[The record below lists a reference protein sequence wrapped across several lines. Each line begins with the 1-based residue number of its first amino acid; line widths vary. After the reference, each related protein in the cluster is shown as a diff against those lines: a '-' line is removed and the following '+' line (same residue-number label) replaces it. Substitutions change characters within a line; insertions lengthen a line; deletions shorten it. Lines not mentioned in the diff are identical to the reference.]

1 MRHGLL
7 RLGLDIE
14 ISLKSDASAIF
25 HSHAHKRSYVFLL
38 KLNIG
43 VQQSFVALSSTPEH
57 IASAAELNG
66 NIKRL
71 FYLRRS
77 KAINIDI
84 VGAAGAVH
92 KPRIAEHICRSPKAP
107 DIRAVHFFKNIVRN
121 FIKTRVCNIYVL
133 ILGNQIDIV
142 EAEVFNTELL
152 HKFEAGIHLCPC
164 VLHHTGY
171 RSERFISRTDA
182 EHIRA
187 CRAQI
192 VPPCH
197 GERQVLAHLFAK
209 NHSVG
214 IIELE
219 SKRI

>member
-1 MRHGLL
+1 MHQGELIGIPAQKQVALIRVNGAEHTVYGRNSQLVLEGVTGEGRVIGFDVQLEILVESVLSQKAYCRCGIEIILMRHRLL

-14 ISLKSDASAIF
+14 ISLKSDASAVF

-66 NIKRL
+66 NIERF
-71 FYLRRS
+71 FYLCRS

-107 DIRAVHFFKNIVRN
+107 DIRAVHF
-121 FIKTRVCNIYVL
+121 
-133 ILGNQIDIV
+133 
-142 EAEVFNTELL
+142 
-152 HKFEAGIHLCPC
+152 
-164 VLHHTGY
+164 
-171 RSERFISRTDA
+171 SR
-182 EHIRA
+182 I
-187 CRAQI
+187 
-192 VPPCH
+192 
-197 GERQVLAHLFAK
+197 
-209 NHSVG
+209 
-214 IIELE
+214 
-219 SKRI
+219 

>member
-1 MRHGLL
+1 MLEGVTGKRRVIGLDIQLEILVESVLSQKAYCRCGIEIILMRHGLL

-43 VQQSFVALSSTPEH
+43 VQQSFVALSSTPEY

-66 NIKRL
+66 NIERF
-71 FYLRRS
+71 FYLRS
-77 KAINIDI
+77 GKTINIDI

-133 ILGNQIDIV
+133 VLGD
-142 EAEVFNTELL
+142 
-152 HKFEAGIHLCPC
+152 
-164 VLHHTGY
+164 
-171 RSERFISRTDA
+171 
-182 EHIRA
+182 
-187 CRAQI
+187 
-192 VPPCH
+192 
-197 GERQVLAHLFAK
+197 
-209 NHSVG
+209 
-214 IIELE
+214 
-219 SKRI
+219 